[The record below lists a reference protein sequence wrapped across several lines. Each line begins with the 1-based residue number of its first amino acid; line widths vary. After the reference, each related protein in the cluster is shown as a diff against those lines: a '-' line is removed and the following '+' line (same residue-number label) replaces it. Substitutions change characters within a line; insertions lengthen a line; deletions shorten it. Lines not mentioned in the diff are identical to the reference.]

1 MALFT
6 RGTSIAVKS
15 SKRSYIGNDLLPIK
29 PSKVP
34 MALGPSIANELTR
47 DQLEKVGNA
56 IIYLAE
62 RIKPLY
68 KTKVL
73 KLLYLLDEAS
83 VKETG
88 IPMFALEYRAWRMGP
103 VSKEIYVDIDDGPH
117 LLKEYI
123 HVVRDEH
130 GDRVE
135 PARPFDD
142 GEFSDRDMK
151 LLERIAAS
159 FGRHNA
165 RDLVDITHDQA
176 SLWYQMPGSMV
187 CWMLLNKSNATLV
200 MRSTPSRSCSMWYM
214 MAFFP
219 RPLMRTSSR
228 RWKRRTSV
236 SRTWHLG
243 RAAPAKR

>member
-1 MALFT
+1 
-6 RGTSIAVKS
+6 
-15 SKRSYIGNDLLPIK
+15 
-29 PSKVP
+29 
-34 MALGPSIANELTR
+34 MALGSSIVNELTR

-83 VKETG
+83 VKQAG

-117 LLKEYI
+117 LLKEYT

-176 SLWYQMPGSMV
+176 SLWYQMAREHGLLDAFEQEQRNTSDVVLDLSRLVADDPFKKSMYEGHQEFLE
-187 CWMLLNKSNATLV
+187 M
-200 MRSTPSRSCSMWYM
+200 
-214 MAFFP
+214 
-219 RPLMRTSSR
+219 
-228 RWKRRTSV
+228 
-236 SRTWHLG
+236 H
-243 RAAPAKR
+243 RALRG